1 VLRTIFPPRQSRFL
15 CGMLTGIKKLVVLI
29 VDDSPLIV
37 ERFIEILNEM
47 DNIESVA
54 YAHNYTEGA
63 RLIDDIQ
70 PDIALLDINLPG
82 KSGIELL
89 RRIHQERPE
98 MKVIMITNQAT
109 EQYRNIC
116 SSLGA
121 DYFFDKSKE
130 FEQIPNIIS
139 NIHLN

>member
-1 VLRTIFPPRQSRFL
+1 VLTTIFPPRHSCFL
-15 CGMLTGIKKLVVLI
+15 CGMLTDMKKLVVLI

-37 ERFIEILNEM
+37 ERFVEILNEM
-47 DNIESVA
+47 DNIEQVV
-54 YAHNYTEGA
+54 YAHDYTEGA
-63 RLIDDIQ
+63 RLIDTIQ

-89 RRIHQERPE
+89 RHIQQLRPE
-98 MKVIMITNQAT
+98 MKVLMITNQAT
-109 EQYRNIC
+109 EHYRNIC